1 MHSLA
6 FTPLLISYTVE
17 ILPYSV
23 RAKGLTLLN
32 FTTSCALVF
41 NQYVNPIALQ
51 HIQWRY
57 YVCVSPLDI
66 DLIHS

>member
-1 MHSLA
+1 M
-6 FTPLLISYTVE
+6 E

-57 YVCVSPLDI
+57 YVCVSLLDLN
-66 DLIHS
+66 LIHS